1 MGATKLAIG
10 IPITRAALAWF
21 VMAALLIVTLIDG
34 CSVAIVRA
42 AVPDGAR
49 DAGNAAVQAVEGLPG
64 TQQSAVVAYDAAT
77 LRGSAAALH
86 VDRKGFTV
94 YPDGKVTL
102 TVTRTAPTLVFK
114 HLPVLR
120 DLTVVTATTTVTALP
135 YS

>member
-1 MGATKLAIG
+1 MNRTVIAAVLMGAALVI
-10 IPITRAALAWF
+10 AAMDGGSIALTHAW
-21 VMAALLIVTLIDG
+21 
-34 CSVAIVRA
+34 
-42 AVPDGAR
+42 VPDDAR
-49 DAGNAAVQAVEGLPG
+49 DVGFAAAESVRGLPS

-77 LRGSAAALH
+77 RRGAVAALH
-86 VDRKGFTV
+86 IDRQGFTV